1 MTKGVIFDVDGTL
14 VDTVYLHCVSWWQAL
29 RQYGHDVETTR
40 IHRAIGMG
48 SDRILDH
55 LLGSDKDRDRS
66 ADDDIRTA
74 HSTLFGVYW
83 DSLRPTPGARD
94 LLQAVRDRD
103 RRVVL
108 ASSAAAPELAA
119 LRRALDADDVVDTV
133 TGADDAE
140 ASKPAPDILQVAL
153 KRSKLR
159 PEDVVFVGDTVWDVR
174 AAGAL
179 DVPCFGLTCGG
190 ISEAE
195 LLEAGAAGVYANP
208 RALIDAIDVLLKR
221 P

>member
-14 VDTVYLHCVSWWQAL
+14 VDTVYLHCTAWWQAL
-29 RQYGHDVETTR
+29 RQHGRDIEAAR

-55 LLGSDKDRDRS
+55 LLGDDRDTS
-66 ADDDIRTA
+66 DDDAIRTA

-94 LLQAVRDRD
+94 LLQAVKDRE

-119 LRRALDADDVVDTV
+119 LRRALDADAIVDTV
-133 TGADDAE
+133 TGADDAPT
-140 ASKPAPDILQVAL
+140 SKPAPDIVQVAL
-153 KRSKLR
+153 ERAKLQ

-174 AAGAL
+174 AANAL
-179 DVPCFGLTCGG
+179 DIPCVGVTCGG
-190 ISEAE
+190 ISEAA
-195 LLEAGAAGVYANP
+195 LLDAGAAGVYANP
-208 RALIDAIDVLLKR
+208 EALLGALDKLLGKL
-221 P
+221 

>member
-14 VDTVYLHCVSWWQAL
+14 VDTVYLHCTAWWQAL
-29 RQYGHDVETTR
+29 RQHGQDVETAR

-55 LLGSDKDRDRS
+55 LLGDDRDTS
-66 ADDDIRTA
+66 DDDAIRTA

-94 LLQAVRDRD
+94 LLQAVKDHD

-119 LRRALDADDVVDTV
+119 LRRALDADAIVDTV
-133 TGADDAE
+133 TGADDAQT
-140 ASKPAPDILQVAL
+140 SKPAPDIVQVAL
-153 KRSKLR
+153 ERAKLR
-159 PEDVVFVGDTVWDVR
+159 PADVVFVGDTVWDVE
-174 AAGAL
+174 AANAL
-179 DVPCFGLTCGG
+179 DIPCVGVTCGG

-195 LLEAGAAGVYANP
+195 LLDAGAAGVYANP
-208 RALIDAIDVLLKR
+208 KALLDALDVVLGKL
-221 P
+221 